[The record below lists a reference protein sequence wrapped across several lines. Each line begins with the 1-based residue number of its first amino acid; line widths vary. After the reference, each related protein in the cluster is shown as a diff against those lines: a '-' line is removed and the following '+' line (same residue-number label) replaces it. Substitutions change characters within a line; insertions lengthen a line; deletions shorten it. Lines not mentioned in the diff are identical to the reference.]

1 MPFKPLIKL
10 GRNKEEEKDIDYVM
24 ADTRKRLILLKQR
37 YKVNLQK
44 ELLIARDNKEKNIR
58 NSGNYSRI
66 GIAYYS
72 LNIVNAAQQ
81 RLDEL
86 MSTRELQNAMNEMGL
101 LLGLINGMPKKVGKM
116 DSKKVADA
124 MKRMSGASSGAGKDL
139 VKALA
144 DLSGAGLERK
154 DTTPVEALVS
164 VEVIERLIN
173 GDNVEH
179 LIQSGTGLVQGTDD
193 AMSAVSE
200 ALGNIA
206 AEGKSGL
213 DSVEMTMDE
222 INEMLEGL

>member
-1 MPFKPLIKL
+1 MPFKPFINL
-10 GRNKEEEKDIDYVM
+10 GRNKEEGKDIDYVM
-24 ADTRKRLILLKQR
+24 ADTRKRLILLRQK
-37 YKVNLQK
+37 YKLNLQR
-44 ELLIARDNKEKNIR
+44 ELLIARDNKGKNIR

-116 DSKKVADA
+116 DSKKVVDA

-139 VKALA
+139 VKVLT

-154 DTTPVEALVS
+154 DTTPVESLVS

-173 GDNVEH
+173 GDNVEQ
-179 LIQSGTGLVQGTDD
+179 LIQNGTGLVRDTDD

-200 ALGNIA
+200 ALGSIA
-206 AEGKSGL
+206 AEESSGS

>member
-116 DSKKVADA
+116 DSKKVVDA

-206 AEGKSGL
+206 AEGNSGS